1 MIKLML
7 HSPNKIFLCASEF
20 KMFAKTEC
28 IKAESC
34 RNIHKK
40 RQGVDAHETNWCYTL
55 KQAASFSRE
64 SSARCEKL
72 VRSPTVPS
80 VLRQTERCQIES
92 LSCGEIAA

>member
-40 RQGVDAHETNWCYTL
+40 R
-55 KQAASFSRE
+55 
-64 SSARCEKL
+64 ARNKL
-72 VRSPTVPS
+72 VLHTK
-80 VLRQTERCQIES
+80 T
-92 LSCGEIAA
+92 GG